1 MTTPTLTTPPT
12 APSRSDPSTFR
23 TRADAFLGWFA
34 TAFSELTTM
43 IGWINSTATDVQS
56 NANAASLS
64 SGTATTKAAEAAASA
79 LAAAST
85 AGATGFVPGQTYT
98 INQAAVSQ
106 VNYQT
111 YRHVTASSSSSTDPS
126 SDSTNWVLLGASIPT
141 YELER
146 TARFATAAFNGF
158 N

>member
-43 IGWINSTATDVQS
+43 IGWIASTATDCLNYSTSAS
-56 NANAASLS
+56 NSA
-64 SGTATTKAAEAAASA
+64 GTATSKAGEAAASA
-79 LAAAST
+79 AAAAST
-85 AGATGFVPGQTYT
+85 AGATAFVPGQTYT

-111 YRHVTASSSSSTDPS
+111 YRHITATSSSSTDPA
-126 SDSTNWVLLGASIPT
+126 SDRTNWTSLGVSA
-141 YELER
+141 
-146 TARFATAAFNGF
+146 FQAANISQHSYTFNGGL
-158 N
+158 